1 MANPPD
7 PRDLPDPPDRLV
19 RNISDTARWVAVYR
33 AREST
38 RPDAAFKDPFAHDLA
53 GERGQ
58 RIAASL
64 ADDNMEWATIARTYA
79 FDRLVTAQ
87 VEEGVDLVVNL
98 AAGLDT
104 RPYRLPL
111 PASLRW
117 VEVDLPEILDYK
129 TEILA
134 NARPVCALDRVAV
147 DLSNPDARRGLFRDL
162 ARTSSRALV
171 LSEGLLIYLMADAV
185 GELAADLA
193 AAPAFQRWIVDIVS
207 PGLSTMINERAGP
220 LVREAGAPFLFGPA
234 EGPAF
239 FERYGWQPL
248 KVRSLLKTAASLK
261 RLPIFLRMM
270 AMLPEGSG
278 PAGSRP
284 WSGVCLLARN

>member
-1 MANPPD
+1 MADRPNPSD
-7 PRDLPDPPDRLV
+7 PLDPPGPLV

-33 AREST
+33 ARET
-38 RPDAAFKDPFAHDLA
+38 ARPDAAFSDPFARDLA
-53 GERGQ
+53 GDRGE

-64 ADDNMEWATIARTYA
+64 ADDNMEWATVARTYA
-79 FDRLVTAQ
+79 FDRMLMRE
-87 VEEGVDLVVNL
+87 VEAGLDLVVNL
-98 AAGLDT
+98 AAGLDA

-129 TEILA
+129 AGILA
-134 NARPVCALDRVAV
+134 TAKPVCALERIAL
-147 DLSNPDARRGLFRDL
+147 DLSNPDARRGLVRDL
-162 ARTSSRALV
+162 GRTSTRALV
-171 LSEGLLIYLMADAV
+171 LTEGLLIYLMASAV
-185 GELAADLA
+185 GELASDLTG
-193 AAPAFQRWIVDIVS
+193 APAFQRWIVDIVS
-207 PGLSTMINERAGP
+207 PGLLTMINERAGAM
-220 LVREAGAPFLFGPA
+220 VREAGAPFLFGPP

-239 FERYGWQPL
+239 FERYGWQVM
-248 KVRSLLKTAASLK
+248 KVRSMLKTAASLK

-284 WSGVCLLARN
+284 WSGVCLLGRG